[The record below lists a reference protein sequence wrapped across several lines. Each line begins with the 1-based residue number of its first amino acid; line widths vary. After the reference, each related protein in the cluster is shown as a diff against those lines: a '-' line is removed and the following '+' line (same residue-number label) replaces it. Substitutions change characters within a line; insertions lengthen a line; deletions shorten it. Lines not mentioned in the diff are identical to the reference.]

1 MNDDF
6 AFAFFFNFMYILV
19 AVIATKYII
28 KYISGLLDAKISANA
43 EQTVSKEVNG
53 LFLKIKGVVPL
64 AGGMT
69 VADKYRHNPDK
80 FGNALQGEIV
90 RIAQSNPRSHLYKN
104 ERGEQSKLFQSLYQ
118 QFEAVVAAAEKD

>member
-1 MNDDF
+1 MVDDF
-6 AFAFFFNFMYILV
+6 LFNFFFNAMYICIALV
-19 AVIATKYII
+19 AGKYIV
-28 KYISGLLDAKISANA
+28 KYIFYMLGHKVSANA
-43 EQTVSKEVNG
+43 EQEVSKEVNG

-64 AGGMT
+64 ANGMT

-80 FGNALQGEIV
+80 FGNALWGEIV

-104 ERGEQSKLFQSLYQ
+104 ERGEQSKLFQSFYQ

>member
-6 AFAFFFNFMYILV
+6 LFSFFFNLMYILV
-19 AVIATKYII
+19 AVIAAKYII
-28 KYISGLLDAKISANA
+28 RYIIGLLGEKISANA
-43 EQTVSKEVNG
+43 EQAVSRNVNG
-53 LFLKIKGVVPL
+53 LFLKIKGTVPL

-69 VADKYRHNPDK
+69 VADKYRHDPAQFADV
-80 FGNALQGEIV
+80 LWSEIS
-90 RIAQSNPRSHLYKN
+90 RIARENPRSHLYKN